1 MSLLSLI
8 IALLLEQWRPLSGRR
23 YLLSPLGR
31 LATWLE
37 RHFNAGESQHGLIA
51 WLVGVGPI
59 VLGTWLV
66 YALLWRMN
74 FVLALAF
81 NVLAL
86 YLTMGFRQFSHHFTD
101 IHLAL
106 KQDDLESAR
115 RHLAAWRG
123 HSCANLNPE
132 EVVRLTIE
140 EALAASHRN
149 VFAVIFW
156 FVILPG
162 PSGAIL
168 YRLTTFFHRRWGGS
182 ADGELGRFGLFA
194 GKAFAV
200 MEWLPARFTASAFAI
215 VGDFED
221 AIFCWRSQAAKWMD
235 PVLGIVIASGAG
247 ALGVK
252 LGMPYVQDGEIV
264 ERPEMGTGDDADVSF
279 LDSTIGLVWRALVL
293 WLVLLLV
300 LGVAAIL

>member
-1 MSLLSLI
+1 MSLISLI
-8 IALLLEQWRPLSGRR
+8 IALLLEQWRPLADRR

-51 WLVGVGPI
+51 WVLGVAPI

-74 FVLALAF
+74 VLLALAF

-86 YLTMGFRQFSHHFTD
+86 YLTMGFRQFSHHFTA
-101 IHLAL
+101 IHFAL
-106 KQDDLESAR
+106 KQGDLDSAR
-115 RHLAAWRG
+115 ARLALWRG
-123 HSCANLNPE
+123 HSCANLNEE

-149 VFAVIFW
+149 VFAVVFW
-156 FVILPG
+156 FVLLPG

-168 YRLTTFFHRRWGGS
+168 YRLTVFFQRRWGNS
-182 ADGELGRFGLFA
+182 ADGELGRFGRFA
-194 GKAFAV
+194 QKAFTV
-200 MEWLPARFTASAFAI
+200 MEWLPARFTASAFAV

-221 AIFCWRSQAAKWMD
+221 AIYCWRGQAAKWRD
-235 PVLGIVIASGAG
+235 PVMGIVIAAGAG
-247 ALGVK
+247 AMGVK
-252 LGMPYVQDGEIV
+252 LGMPYVQDGEVV
-264 ERPEMGTGDDADVSF
+264 ERPDMGAGDDADTSF
-279 LDSTIGLVWRALVL
+279 LDSAIGLVWRALVL
-293 WLVLLLV
+293 WLVLLLL
-300 LGVAAIL
+300 LGVTAIL

>member
-1 MSLLSLI
+1 MSLISLI
-8 IALLLEQWRPLSGRR
+8 VALLLEQWRPLSGRR

-37 RHFNAGESQHGLIA
+37 RHFNAGETQHGMIA
-51 WLVGVGPI
+51 WIIGVAPI
-59 VLGTWLV
+59 VLGTWIV
-66 YALLWRMN
+66 YAVLWRVN
-74 FVLALAF
+74 VTLALAF
-81 NVLAL
+81 NVVAL

-101 IHLAL
+101 IHFAL
-106 KQDDLESAR
+106 KQGDLDAAR
-115 RHLAAWRG
+115 SQLAVWRG
-123 HSCANLNPE
+123 HSCANLNEE

-149 VFAVIFW
+149 VFAVVFW
-156 FVILPG
+156 FVVLPG

-168 YRLTTFFHRRWGGS
+168 YRLTAFFQRRWGG
-182 ADGELGRFGLFA
+182 ARDGELGRFGQFA
-194 GKAFAV
+194 AQAFAV

-221 AIFCWRSQAAKWMD
+221 AVFCWRSQASKWMD
-235 PVLGIVIASGAG
+235 PVLGIVIAAGAG

-264 ERPEMGTGDDADVSF
+264 ERPEMGTGDEAEVSF
-279 LDSTIGLVWRALVL
+279 LDSTIGLVWRALVM
-293 WLVLLLV
+293 WLVLLLL

>member
-8 IALLLEQWRPLSGRR
+8 IALLVEQWRPLSGRR

-51 WLVGVGPI
+51 WLLGVAPI

-66 YALLWRMN
+66 YALLWRVN
-74 FVLALAF
+74 VVLALAF

-86 YLTMGFRQFSHHFTD
+86 YLTMGFRQFSHHFTG

-106 KQDDLESAR
+106 KQDDLDSAR
-115 RHLAAWRG
+115 RHLSSWRG
-123 HSCANLNPE
+123 HSCANLNAE

-149 VFAVIFW
+149 VFAVVFW
-156 FVILPG
+156 FVVLPG

-168 YRLTTFFHRRWGGS
+168 YRLTSFFHRRWGG
-182 ADGELGRFGLFA
+182 APDGELGRFGQFA
-194 GKAFAV
+194 SKAFAV

-221 AIFCWRSQAAKWMD
+221 AIFCWRSQAAKWKD
-235 PVLGIVIASGAG
+235 PVLGIVISAGAG

>member
-8 IALLLEQWRPLSGRR
+8 FALLLEQWRPLSDRR

-51 WLVGVGPI
+51 WLVGVAPI

-66 YALLWRMN
+66 YALLWR
-74 FVLALAF
+74 VHVTLALAF

-123 HSCANLNPE
+123 HSCANLNTE

-149 VFAVIFW
+149 VFAVVFW
-156 FVILPG
+156 FVVLPG

-182 ADGELGRFGLFA
+182 HDGELGRFGQFSSR
-194 GKAFAV
+194 AFAL

-235 PVLGIVIASGAG
+235 PVLGIVIAAGAG

-252 LGMPYVQDGEIV
+252 LGMPFAQDGEIV
-264 ERPEMGTGDDADVSF
+264 ERPEMGTGDEADVGF

>member
-1 MSLLSLI
+1 MSLISLI

-51 WLVGVGPI
+51 WLLGVGPI
-59 VLGTWLV
+59 VIGAWIA
-66 YALLWRMN
+66 YAILWRIN
-74 FVLALAF
+74 TALALAF

-86 YLTMGFRQFSHHFTD
+86 YLTMGFRQFSHYFTD
-101 IHLAL
+101 IHIAL
-106 KQDDLESAR
+106 KQGDLDGAR
-115 RHLAAWRG
+115 SKLAAWRG
-123 HSCANLNPE
+123 HSCATLNAE
-132 EVVRLTIE
+132 EVTRLTIE

-149 VFAVIFW
+149 VFAVVFW
-156 FVILPG
+156 FVLLPG

-168 YRLTTFFHRRWGGS
+168 YRLTTFFRRRWSGPV
-182 ADGELGRFGLFA
+182 DGDLGRFGHFA
-194 GKAFAV
+194 GQAFAV
-200 MEWLPARFTASAFAI
+200 MEWLPARFTAGAFAI

-221 AIFCWRSQAAKWMD
+221 AIFCWRSQAAKWID
-235 PVLGIVIASGAG
+235 PVIGIVIASGAG

-252 LGMPYVQDGEIV
+252 LGMPYVLDGEVV
-264 ERPEMGTGDDADVSF
+264 ERSEMGTGDEADVSF